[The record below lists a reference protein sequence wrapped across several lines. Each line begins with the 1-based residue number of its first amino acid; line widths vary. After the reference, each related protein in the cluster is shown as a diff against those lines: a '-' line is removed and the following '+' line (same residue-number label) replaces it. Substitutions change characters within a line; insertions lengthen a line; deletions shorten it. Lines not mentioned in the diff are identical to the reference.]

1 MSKVRPCKV
10 PHVVALTGLPASGK
24 STLGRLLAA
33 SLGYPFFDKDP
44 FLEVLFEHRQA
55 SSLATRTSLSREA
68 DIAFEAEA
76 RKATSAVVA
85 SWWRH
90 PESNL
95 ESGTPPWWLH
105 APVNQVVEVHCE
117 CTPEEATRRFLGRTR
132 HAGHDDAR
140 WRAPELLA
148 MLTEQSALGPLLAH
162 RAIVVNTQAIATSAQ
177 VAALGQLIT
186 SRLVLA
192 GGV

>member
-1 MSKVRPCKV
+1 MSNARHRKV
-10 PHVVALTGLPASGK
+10 PQVVALTGLPASGK
-24 STLGRLLAA
+24 STLAKLLAT
-33 SLGYPFFDKDP
+33 SLGYPLFDKDQ
-44 FLEVLFEHRQA
+44 FLEVLFERQR
-55 SSLATRTSLSREA
+55 SSGVATRASLSREA

-90 PESNL
+90 PKSSH

-105 APVNQVVEVHCE
+105 APVHQVVEVHCE
-117 CTPEEATRRFLGRTR
+117 CTPEEATRRFMGRTR

-148 MLTEQSALGPLLAH
+148 MFAEQSALGPLLAH

-186 SRLVLA
+186 SRLALA

>member
-1 MSKVRPCKV
+1 MSNPGPGKV
-10 PHVVALTGLPASGK
+10 PQVVALTGLPASGK
-24 STLGRLLAA
+24 STLGMLLAT
-33 SLGYPFFDKDP
+33 SLGYPFFDKDT
-44 FLEVLFEHRQA
+44 FLEVLFERKRP
-55 SSLATRTSLSREA
+55 SGVATRISLSREA

-90 PESNL
+90 PKSTL

-117 CTPEEATRRFLGRTR
+117 CRPEEATRRFMGRTR
-132 HAGHDDAR
+132 HAGHVDGR

-148 MLTEQSALGPLLAH
+148 MLAEQSALGPLLGH
-162 RAIVVNTQAIATSAQ
+162 RAIVCNTQAASTSAQ
-177 VAALGQLIT
+177 VAALAQLIA

-192 GGV
+192 SGA